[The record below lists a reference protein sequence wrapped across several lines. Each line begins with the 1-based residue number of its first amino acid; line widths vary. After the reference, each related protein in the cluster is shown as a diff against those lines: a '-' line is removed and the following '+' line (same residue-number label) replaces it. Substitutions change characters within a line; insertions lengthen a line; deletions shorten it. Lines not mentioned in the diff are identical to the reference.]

1 MISLPCFFVIG
12 RKVILTNG
20 FVKKTQ
26 KTPKSEIDKAKIYR
40 KEYLERE
47 AQKDENT

>member
-1 MISLPCFFVIG
+1 MVGHRIL
-12 RKVILTNG
+12 LTNG

-26 KTPKSEIDKAKIYR
+26 KTPKSEIDKAKTYR

-47 AQKDENT
+47 DHNNENI